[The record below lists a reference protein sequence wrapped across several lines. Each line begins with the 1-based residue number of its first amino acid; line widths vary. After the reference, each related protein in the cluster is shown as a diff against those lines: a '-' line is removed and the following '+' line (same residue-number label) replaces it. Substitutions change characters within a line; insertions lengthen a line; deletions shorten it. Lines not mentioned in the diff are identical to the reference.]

1 MTDQFDQIT
10 QNFHTTREAPMTRQR
25 TPMNAA
31 TAIGT
36 LLILVGILAII
47 PWGFGADRFLW
58 IAAASGGAGA
68 VLATVGAIA
77 GRTKKENK

>member
-10 QNFHTTREAPMTRQR
+10 QNLHTTRKAPMTRQR

-36 LLILVGILAII
+36 LLILIGIIFII

-58 IAAASGGAGA
+58 IAAGTGGAG
-68 VLATVGAIA
+68 VILLAAGAFA
-77 GRTKKENK
+77 PKE

>member
-1 MTDQFDQIT
+1 MTDQFDKIT
-10 QNFHTTREAPMTRQR
+10 QNFHTTREAPMTQKR

-36 LLILVGILAII
+36 LLILVGIITLI

-58 IAAASGGAGA
+58 IAAGTGGAG
-68 VLATVGAIA
+68 VILLATGAFA
-77 GRTKKENK
+77 PKEKK

>member
-1 MTDQFDQIT
+1 MSDQFDQIT
-10 QNFHTTREAPMTRQR
+10 NNFHTTREAPMTRQR

-36 LLILVGILAII
+36 LLTLVGIITII

-58 IAAASGGAGA
+58 IAAGTGGAGIIL
-68 VLATVGAIA
+68 LAAGAF
-77 GRTKKENK
+77 TPKEKK